1 MGGTLGG
8 KIMKGLFGLRTKA
21 YSYLID
27 DDSEDK
33 KAKDTKKCVI
43 KKQQLKFEDYKNCL
57 EATQLENEI
66 NNLEKK

>member
-33 KAKDTKKCVI
+33 KAKDTKQQINVKNSKDLNVKDI
-43 KKQQLKFEDYKNCL
+43 MFLLKKLL
-57 EATQLENEI
+57 RL
-66 NNLEKK
+66 L